1 MLTERLPY
9 RYNLGCL
16 LWSSVSEPI
25 ITAYTSARAVI
36 YATPQ
41 CMLARYSF
49 QRLGD
54 IFCKG
59 QNVYQQNM
67 FGSLSGFDRSFLQLW
82 SKTCTY
88 PQTGP
93 TTTRSS
99 NFKTV
104 RISSIS
110 KSEKMRRYKCLKII
124 MHHYRSHSGRPKR
137 KKIHRLIR
145 GCSVISSLP
154 GFLGFR
160 AFFPIGFFGNS
171 TELSRAENSSFL
183 TFVFSVV
190 FLVVLG
196 RTKLLVPIL
205 IINHCYQPAETKK
218 KWSDRYLVVS
228 TSFDRKCV
236 DNGRQKKK
244 EKKKS

>member
-1 MLTERLPY
+1 
-9 RYNLGCL
+9 
-16 LWSSVSEPI
+16 
-25 ITAYTSARAVI
+25 
-36 YATPQ
+36 
-41 CMLARYSF
+41 
-49 QRLGD
+49 
-54 IFCKG
+54 
-59 QNVYQQNM
+59 
-67 FGSLSGFDRSFLQLW
+67 
-82 SKTCTY
+82 
-88 PQTGP
+88 
-93 TTTRSS
+93 
-99 NFKTV
+99 
-104 RISSIS
+104 
-110 KSEKMRRYKCLKII
+110 MRRYKCLKII